1 MTLKPDFKSTPF
13 FPPHRRMGTMKMQ
26 VRGWKIQVQKMQIQ
40 ATRNDV
46 ENALYNVFAFA
57 ASLMKIA
64 DLYNAIQL

>member
-1 MTLKPDFKSTPF
+1 
-13 FPPHRRMGTMKMQ
+13 MKMQ